1 MEGDRGLW
9 HGPRS
14 RLSVIPSP
22 LLAVP
27 LIASPPSTPT
37 RDEETALMLAFQL
50 DRSDRS
56 FDALYRAT
64 APGLLSW
71 IEQLHVQRRLGSD
84 PLDTLQD
91 TFVNVHRYAGTFQPE
106 RAGGFRAWARTIAC
120 NALRRARRRPQTAGV
135 LFSELSD
142 GVPEPVD
149 AAAGPF
155 RAARFAED
163 SARVDSGYALLLL
176 QYAAAFETL
185 GPRDREALRMVEV
198 DGRTYA
204 EVGAALG
211 VGRSN
216 TKMIV
221 FRARKRLR
229 ASIGAAFA
237 IGRDGSAP
245 VRKCEAAPK
254 SAAAPQPL
262 RRTA

>member
-1 MEGDRGLW
+1 
-9 HGPRS
+9 
-14 RLSVIPSP
+14 
-22 LLAVP
+22 
-27 LIASPPSTPT
+27 
-37 RDEETALMLAFQL
+37 MLAFQR
-50 DRSDRS
+50 DRSERS
-56 FDALYRAT
+56 FDELYRAT

-71 IEQLHVQRRLGSD
+71 IEQLHAQRRLAAD

-91 TFVNVHRYAGTFQPE
+91 TFVNVHRYAGTFQSE
-106 RAGGFRAWARTIAC
+106 RAGGFRAWARTIAS

-135 LFSELSD
+135 LFSELGD
-142 GVPEPVD
+142 NVPEPAD

-163 SARVDSGYALLLL
+163 SARVDAGYTLLLL

-185 GPRDREALRMVEV
+185 GPRDREALHMVEV
-198 DGRTYA
+198 EGKTYA
-204 EVGAALG
+204 EVGSALG

-229 ASIGAAFA
+229 AAIGVAFA
-237 IGRDGSAP
+237 TGLGASCGSAE
-245 VRKCEAAPK
+245 VHDAALT
-254 SAAAPQPL
+254 SELL